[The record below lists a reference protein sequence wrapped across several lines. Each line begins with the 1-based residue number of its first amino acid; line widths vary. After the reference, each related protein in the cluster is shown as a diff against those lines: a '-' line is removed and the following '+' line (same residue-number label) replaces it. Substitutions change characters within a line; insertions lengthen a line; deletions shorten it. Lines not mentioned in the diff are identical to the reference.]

1 MILIFCANNSMSLL
15 NFVSITFAYICVVR
29 ISVCPSILETLSM
42 GTPLAK
48 VMVVANVW
56 RARWNKIGKQSTGNE
71 KKG

>member
-1 MILIFCANNSMSLL
+1 MSLL

-56 RARWNKIGKQSTGNE
+56 RVK
-71 KKG
+71 

>member
-56 RARWNKIGKQSTGNE
+56 RARWKERSNMSNGDEKQA
-71 KKG
+71 

>member
-56 RARWNKIGKQSTGNE
+56 RAVWNIHGKASNSEQV
-71 KKG
+71 